1 MREKGGGL
9 IESMAGLNPCRQSA
23 SVRELCVKMKML
35 WAGAKTTEAT
45 TDHSIPFHLEFAAYI
60 FQPLTPEF
68 WIV

>member
-1 MREKGGGL
+1 MPPIRVGARTMG
-9 IESMAGLNPCRQSA
+9 
-23 SVRELCVKMKML
+23 KMKML